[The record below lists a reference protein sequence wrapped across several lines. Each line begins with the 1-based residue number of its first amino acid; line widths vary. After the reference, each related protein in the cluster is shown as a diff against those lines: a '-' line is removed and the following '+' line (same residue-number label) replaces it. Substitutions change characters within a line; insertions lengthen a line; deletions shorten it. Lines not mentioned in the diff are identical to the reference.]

1 MLDILRR
8 IIQEV
13 NTAPDLQ
20 TALDIIVHRVQKSIN
35 VDVASIYFAD
45 PDHHQ
50 YVLMATEGYRKDA
63 IGKVRFSYGQGL
75 VGMVGERGEPVNLD
89 DAPSH
94 PNYKFVMDTGEQP
107 YHGFLGAPIIQYG
120 KVLGV
125 LVIRQHE
132 SRRFDEE
139 VEAFLVTL
147 AAQLAGAIT
156 HAGASGQI
164 SRLLET
170 AGDVAAVSV
179 ALSGLPGAPG
189 VAIGQ
194 AMVVYPPANLDVVPD
209 RVVSDIEAEITGFQ
223 NAVDA
228 VADDLRG
235 IARRLSGRMPA
246 EELALFD
253 ALLLML
259 GSDTLI
265 GETVERIRAGN
276 WAQGALRD
284 TVAEHVQVFETM
296 EDPYLRERA
305 SDIRDLGRRILT
317 RLQSGQPAE
326 RVAYAQ
332 TVLVGEDI
340 SAAQLAVIP
349 AEFLAGIV
357 SASGSSSSHVAILA
371 QAMGVPAVMGVKDM
385 PVGRMEG
392 QTLIA
397 DGYRGDVFINPSI
410 LVREEFIRLQGEESE
425 LTEEL
430 KKMAGQPSVT
440 PDGTVMPLYLN
451 IGLVSGGAQE
461 VHSEGD
467 GVGLYRTEIPF
478 LMREQFPG
486 EEEQLRIY
494 RKALEAFAPRPVTLR
509 TLDIGGDK
517 VLSYF
522 PVHEDNPFLGWRG
535 IRISLDHPEIF
546 LTQLRAM
553 LRASV
558 GLDNLNILLPMI
570 STVTEVDM
578 AVVLIDQAMAELIE
592 EGEQVIRPPI
602 GIMVEVPSAVY
613 QISAMA
619 RRVDFF
625 SIGTNDLTQYLLAV
639 DRNNTQVAGLYQSL
653 HPAVLRA
660 IRQVVDEAQALGK
673 PVSICGE
680 MAGDPAAVL
689 ALLGLGVNSLS
700 MSVSNLPRIK
710 WVIRSFSREH
720 ARKLLEQAWTMEEP
734 AEIRDLYNN
743 VLEQGG
749 LGGLVR
755 AGN

>member
-20 TALDIIVHRVQKSIN
+20 TALDIIVQRVREATN
-35 VDVASIYFAD
+35 VDVASVYLAD

-63 IGKVRFSYGQGL
+63 IGKVRLFYGQGL
-75 VGMVGERGEPVNLD
+75 VGMVGDREEPVNLD
-89 DAPSH
+89 DAPRH
-94 PNYKFVMDTGEQP
+94 PRYLYVMDTGEKP
-107 YHGFLGAPIIQYG
+107 YHGFLGVPIIQYG

-125 LVIRQHE
+125 LVIRQQE
-132 SRRFDEE
+132 SRRFGEE
-139 VEAFLVTL
+139 EEAFLVTL

-164 SRLLET
+164 SRLLE
-170 AGDVAAVSV
+170 AADDVSV
-179 ALSGLPGAPG
+179 ALEGLPGAPG

-194 AMVVYPPANLDVVPD
+194 AMVVYPPANLEFVPD
-209 RVVSDIEAEITGFQ
+209 RRVSDIETEIKNFQ
-223 NAVDA
+223 DAIDA
-228 VADDLRG
+228 VADDLRD
-235 IARRLSGRMPA
+235 IARRLSGSMPA

-259 GSDTLI
+259 GSDSLV
-265 GETVERIRAGN
+265 GETIERIHAGS
-276 WAQGALRD
+276 WAQGALRA
-284 TVAEHVQVFETM
+284 TIAEHVQVFESM
-296 EDPYLRERA
+296 EDAYLRERA
-305 SDIRDLGRRILT
+305 GDIRDLGRRILT
-317 RLQSGQPAE
+317 RLQSGQPAD
-326 RVAYAQ
+326 RVAYSQ

-349 AEFLAGIV
+349 VENLAGIV

-371 QAMGVPAVMGVKDM
+371 QAMGVPAVMGVKAM

-392 QTLIA
+392 QSLIA
-397 DGYRGDVFINPSI
+397 DGYRGDVFINPSA
-410 LVREEFIRLQGEESE
+410 LVREEFIRLQAEESE
-425 LTEEL
+425 LTEGL

-440 PDGTVMPLYLN
+440 PDGTAVPLYLN
-451 IGLVSGGAQE
+451 IGLVSGVESE

-494 RKALEAFAPRPVTLR
+494 RKALESFAPRPVTLR

-522 PVHEDNPFLGWRG
+522 PVQEDNPFLGWRG

-558 GLDNLNILLPMI
+558 GLNNLNIMLPMV

-578 AVVLIDQAMAELIE
+578 AIVLIDQAMAELIE
-592 EGEQVIRPPI
+592 EGQPVVRPPI
-602 GIMVEVPSAVY
+602 GIMIEVPSTVY
-613 QISAMA
+613 QIGALA

-639 DRNNTQVAGLYQSL
+639 DRNNNQVAGLYQSL

-660 IRQVVDEAQALGK
+660 VRQVVEEAHTLGK
-673 PVSICGE
+673 PVSVCGE

-700 MSVSNLPRIK
+700 MSASNLPRVK
-710 WVIRSFSREH
+710 WVIRSFSREQV
-720 ARKLLEQAWTMEEP
+720 RELLEQVWAMEEP
-734 AEIRDLYNN
+734 VEIRNLYNSI
-743 VLEQGG
+743 LEQGG

>member
-1 MLDILRR
+1 
-8 IIQEV
+8 
-13 NTAPDLQ
+13 
-20 TALDIIVHRVQKSIN
+20 
-35 VDVASIYFAD
+35 
-45 PDHHQ
+45 
-50 YVLMATEGYRKDA
+50 
-63 IGKVRFSYGQGL
+63 
-75 VGMVGERGEPVNLD
+75 
-89 DAPSH
+89 
-94 PNYKFVMDTGEQP
+94 
-107 YHGFLGAPIIQYG
+107 
-120 KVLGV
+120 
-125 LVIRQHE
+125 
-132 SRRFDEE
+132 
-139 VEAFLVTL
+139 
-147 AAQLAGAIT
+147 
-156 HAGASGQI
+156 
-164 SRLLET
+164 
-170 AGDVAAVSV
+170 
-179 ALSGLPGAPG
+179 
-189 VAIGQ
+189 
-194 AMVVYPPANLDVVPD
+194 MVVYPPANLDVVPD

-296 EDPYLRERA
+296 EDLYLRERA

-451 IGLVSGGAQE
+451 IGLVSGGA
-461 VHSEGD
+461 
-467 GVGLYRTEIPF
+467 
-478 LMREQFPG
+478 
-486 EEEQLRIY
+486 
-494 RKALEAFAPRPVTLR
+494 
-509 TLDIGGDK
+509 
-517 VLSYF
+517 
-522 PVHEDNPFLGWRG
+522 
-535 IRISLDHPEIF
+535 
-546 LTQLRAM
+546 
-553 LRASV
+553 
-558 GLDNLNILLPMI
+558 
-570 STVTEVDM
+570 
-578 AVVLIDQAMAELIE
+578 
-592 EGEQVIRPPI
+592 
-602 GIMVEVPSAVY
+602 
-613 QISAMA
+613 
-619 RRVDFF
+619 
-625 SIGTNDLTQYLLAV
+625 
-639 DRNNTQVAGLYQSL
+639 AGSSQ
-653 HPAVLRA
+653 
-660 IRQVVDEAQALGK
+660 
-673 PVSICGE
+673 
-680 MAGDPAAVL
+680 
-689 ALLGLGVNSLS
+689 
-700 MSVSNLPRIK
+700 
-710 WVIRSFSREH
+710 
-720 ARKLLEQAWTMEEP
+720 
-734 AEIRDLYNN
+734 
-743 VLEQGG
+743 
-749 LGGLVR
+749 
-755 AGN
+755 